1 MSTFLSS
8 FAPMTSNDPINSI
21 LVTYSKKNAMQQPAI
36 FPALVVT
43 TRLITYLNCPCASR
57 NFHNDF
63 LPGTTALTK
72 TIFSPKTHAQTTQ
85 CNTTIKSTPMNNHTL
100 SPKRHR
106 ILLRFMNYFCARLDH
121 KNPKY
126 SHRRTKPKAS
136 FCPQTQTYNA
146 RAK

>member
-1 MSTFLSS
+1 MILSTRFCDLQ
-8 FAPMTSNDPINSI
+8 
-21 LVTYSKKNAMQQPAI
+21 KKQGHVATFD
-36 FPALVVT
+36 FPR
-43 TRLITYLNCPCASR
+43 TRCDNPTDYLAELPCASR

-72 TIFSPKTHAQTTQ
+72 TVFSPQTNAQKTQ
-85 CNTTIKSTPMNNHTL
+85 CNTTIKSTPMNNHIL

-106 ILLRFMNYFCARLDH
+106 ILLRFMNCFCARLDH

-126 SHRRTKPKAS
+126 SHRRTKPKAIV
-136 FCPQTQTYNA
+136 CPQTQTYNA